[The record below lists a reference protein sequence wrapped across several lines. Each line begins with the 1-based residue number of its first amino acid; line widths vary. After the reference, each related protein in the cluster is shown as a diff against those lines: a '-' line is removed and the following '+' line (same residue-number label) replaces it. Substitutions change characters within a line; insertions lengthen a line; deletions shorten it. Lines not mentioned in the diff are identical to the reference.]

1 MSEETAEEKE
11 KSVGR
16 NDSPR
21 RKSCT
26 TDGFLVPSSELD
38 HDFDLPVQEGDI
50 TGRIRVIEKSRTDVS
65 LANGIED
72 TFSIDASS
80 SSPKKPHPL
89 RSPVNKYSS
98 LIRAQVLSSVLDNQ
112 DKHLATKTARNFAK
126 APLKLKFS
134 LSSKGTAWNLE
145 DDDEAVSGC
154 SMDGVPFGYTTGGL
168 YYSTDEHLQTLHTL
182 DNEEENTFPVEME
195 KKHSGMKGTKISKL
209 ARRLSQRREKGHLR
223 NQGRSHSLEDLES
236 PSGGA
241 SHQASNK
248 SPRLQRTL
256 SVNQRSSP
264 RSRFSVQENRFSFNN
279 REFKDKSKKK
289 REANVDA
296 LVDAIVRK
304 ETDEIRNILESE
316 DVDINDLN
324 DDGFA
329 PLDVAVMLGSFPIIK
344 MLLLYGAHES
354 TKLPRSYLSKHV
366 NMLLKEAELRVDDLT
381 TAVVHVS
388 YTTSS
393 EIKENERLFQE
404 WLWRK
409 HLLDQ
414 MKKGLSKMA
423 LPDKP
428 SSVTISVASEDSLL
442 VRFIEPLSEKVIVS
456 KYKIQW
462 SKSSDFKLLEGEYVL
477 RDLRSLEYTICNLQ
491 KSVLYYIRVCCGN
504 LKGFGSWLESTPSCA
519 MPSTWHEV
527 DDSKPRFQGRLNVI
541 DDLFGRVWKS
551 HEEFSPFRPM
561 VPHRPR
567 SNTFGNET
575 GTENGVSPRTSRKSA
590 MKKSLTKYTN
600 LLFHSAPKFA
610 RHLKRG
616 VYLASLLFTDDEKLL
631 VTLDENIPIIE
642 VDDNHPSTFLQ
653 DFCWLMKVACTWKDV
668 KKLKQEIEKKSSST
682 SILFRCKLLQAAD
695 TLQGALGKQDLG
707 RLHYKPVKDRNGST
721 VIVAVNYVIHS
732 SSFRPRIMSLKWLS
746 LSKLQKKTQ
755 LAPLQA
761 GVQDELFSASEML
774 LSSVREKIQYFENSK
789 KCLER
794 GLYIGYLK
802 LRTFVDAI
810 HVVVEENYPNVLPH
824 VKIRDNPNVSRE
836 EWQWLQTLDSM
847 KEDIQEPSKTAHEFQ
862 VLVAEAAESLMEKL
876 GVSKEASRLHRI
888 YDREV
893 VELDENVSFII
904 VFPPPEEVCSAPGQ
918 LDCLS
923 NQKNYI
929 SLSVQTFEMVHMYTY
944 QQEFICHYSR
954 LSSVLDMDSVI
965 SQHSLR
971 EAFSPNEV
979 QLAKARQEQ
988 LLDFQRE
995 LDETWQGMRWILD
1008 ALHYARDRQI
1018 RGGIPLLEVFQYSG
1032 CHPDGQC
1039 CVFSSDLKG
1048 KVHCNGHSP
1057 SGGSPKEGVV
1067 QIHTAGETSLP
1078 PGATVTLHITP
1089 STRAGEVVKM
1099 VVQQL
1104 HKKCQNRDKSARWHN
1119 LSDEKIKDLCLV
1131 AVIGGQEKCF
1141 RDDFKPLQFQNPWKR
1156 GRLYLRLRSE
1166 ALAAS
1171 SSGYFT
1177 SV

>member
-1 MSEETAEEKE
+1 MSEETTEETE
-11 KSVGR
+11 KVVRS
-16 NDSPR
+16 NETPR

-26 TDGFLVPSSELD
+26 TDGFLVPSGEVD
-38 HDFDLPVQEGDI
+38 CDLAVQQEDLAGLLKRNKDA
-50 TGRIRVIEKSRTDVS
+50 KVS
-65 LANGIED
+65 LSNGID
-72 TFSIDASS
+72 DNFSSDASR
-80 SSPKKPHPL
+80 SPQKPHPL

-98 LIRAQVLSSVLDNQ
+98 LIRAQTVSPVIDNMG
-112 DKHLATKTARNFAK
+112 KLTTTKTSKNYSK
-126 APLKLKFS
+126 APLKLKFAVS
-134 LSSKGTAWNLE
+134 TRGAAWNLE
-145 DDDEAVSGC
+145 DDEDNGTVSG
-154 SMDGVPFGYTTGGL
+154 STDGAPLGYTTGGL
-168 YYSTDEHLQTLHTL
+168 YYSTDLRLQTLHTL
-182 DNEEENTFPVEME
+182 GTEEDSITPAETE
-195 KKHSGMKGTKISKL
+195 KKQSGMKETRIGKL
-209 ARRLSQRREKGHLR
+209 ARRLSQRRERGNIR
-223 NQGRSHSLEDLES
+223 NQGKSHSLEDLTS
-236 PSGGA
+236 PGTPSL
-241 SHQASNK
+241 QASNK
-248 SPRLQRTL
+248 SPRLQRTM

-279 REFKDKSKKK
+279 RDFKDKSKKRK
-289 REANVDA
+289 EASVDA
-296 LVDAIVRK
+296 LVDAIARK

-316 DVDINDLN
+316 DVDINVVN

-329 PLDVAVMLGSFPIIK
+329 PLDVAVMLGILPIIK
-344 MLLLYGAHES
+344 MLLLYGAQES
-354 TKLPRSYLSKHV
+354 SKLPNSYFTKHI
-366 NMLLKEAELRVDDLT
+366 NMLLKEAELRVGDLT

-388 YTTSS
+388 YAASS
-393 EIKENERLFQE
+393 EVKENEKLFQE

-409 HLLDQ
+409 RLLEQ
-414 MKKGLSKMA
+414 MKKGLAKIE
-423 LPDKP
+423 LPHKP

-442 VRFIEPLSEKVIVS
+442 VRFIEPLDEKVIVS

-462 SKSSDFKLLEGEYVL
+462 SKSPDFKLLEGEYVL
-477 RDLRSLEYTICNLQ
+477 RDVRSLEYTVCNLQ
-491 KSVLYYIRVCCGN
+491 KSVLYYVRVCCGN
-504 LKGFGSWLESTPSCA
+504 LKGFGSWLESSPPCA

-541 DDLFGRVWKS
+541 DDLFGRVWQS
-551 HEEFSPFRPM
+551 HEEFSPVKPIL
-561 VPHRPR
+561 PHRPR
-567 SNTFGNET
+567 SNTFGNEM
-575 GTENGVSPRTSRKSA
+575 GSDGGMSPRTSRKSA

-610 RHLKRG
+610 RNLKRG

-682 SILFRCKLLQAAD
+682 SVLFRCKLLQAAD

-721 VIVAVNYVIHS
+721 LIVAVNYVIHA

-746 LSKLQKKTQ
+746 LSKLQKKIQNT
-755 LAPLQA
+755 PLQA
-761 GVQDELFSASEML
+761 GLQDELFSASEML
-774 LSSVREKIQYFENSK
+774 LSSVQEKIQYFENSK

-810 HVVVEENYPNVLPH
+810 HVVVQENCPNVLPH

-836 EWQWLQTLDSM
+836 EWQWLQTLDSI
-847 KEDIQEPSKTAHEFQ
+847 KDGTQEPSKTAHEFQ
-862 VLVAEAAESLMEKL
+862 VLVAKAAEALMEKV
-876 GVSKEASRLHRI
+876 GISKEASRLHRI

-918 LDCLS
+918 VDSLS
-923 NQKNYI
+923 SQKNYI
-929 SLSVQTFEMVHMYTY
+929 SLSVQTFEMIHMYTY

-965 SQHSLR
+965 SQQSLR
-971 EAFSPNEV
+971 EAFSSPEV

-1018 RGGIPLLEVFQYSG
+1018 RGGIPLVEVFEYSVS
-1032 CHPDGQC
+1032 HPEGQC
-1039 CVFSSDLKG
+1039 CVCSSDLKG
-1048 KVHCNGHSP
+1048 KVLCNGQGS
-1057 SGGSPKEGVV
+1057 SSSLTGSPKEGVV

-1078 PGATVTLHITP
+1078 PGAAVTLHITP

-1104 HKKCQNRDKSARWHN
+1104 HKKCQDRDKSARWHN
-1119 LSDEKIKDLCLV
+1119 LSEQKIKDLCLV

-1141 RDDFKPLQFQNPWKR
+1141 RDDFKPLQLQNPWRR
-1156 GRLYLRLRSE
+1156 GKLYLRLRSE

>member
-1 MSEETAEEKE
+1 MSEETKE
-11 KSVGR
+11 SLGVNFRSKETTECTS
-16 NDSPR
+16 S
-21 RKSCT
+21 T
-26 TDGFLVPSSELD
+26 TDAFLVPFGELD
-38 HDFDLPVQEGDI
+38 ESPVEQQDLSGLLRIGERRTGAFINGFDGKFLCDE
-50 TGRIRVIEKSRTDVS
+50 
-65 LANGIED
+65 
-72 TFSIDASS
+72 ASS
-80 SSPKKPHPL
+80 SPRKPHPL
-89 RSPVNKYSS
+89 RSPVNST
-98 LIRAQVLSSVLDNQ
+98 QTSVSRKVAVTSVSEN
-112 DKHLATKTARNFAK
+112 TGKTLTSKDYRNFSK
-126 APLKLKFS
+126 APLKLKFP
-134 LSSKGTAWNLE
+134 LSPRAAAWNLE
-145 DDDEAVSGC
+145 EDEDSGIA
-154 SMDGVPFGYTTGGL
+154 SGSTDGVPFGYTSGGL
-168 YYSTDEHLQTLHTL
+168 YYSTDVHLQTLHTL
-182 DNEEENTFPVEME
+182 GNEEEAVTPPLE
-195 KKHSGMKGTKISKL
+195 KKQSGLKQTRISKL
-209 ARRLSQRREKGHLR
+209 ARRLSQRKERGNMR
-223 NQGRSHSLEDLES
+223 NQGRSHSLEDISS
-236 PSGGA
+236 PAGPGA
-241 SHQASNK
+241 IHGNNK
-248 SPRLQRTL
+248 SPRLQRTM

-264 RSRFSVQENRFSFNN
+264 RTRLSVQENRFSFNN
-279 REFKDKSKKK
+279 KDVREKSKKK
-289 REANVDA
+289 RDTSLDA

-316 DVDINDLN
+316 DVDINGVN

-329 PLDVAVMLGSFPIIK
+329 PLDVAVMLGVLPIVR
-344 MLLLYGAHES
+344 MLLLYGAQGS
-354 TKLPRSYLSKHV
+354 SSLPSSYLAKHI

-393 EIKENERLFQE
+393 EVKENERLFQE

-409 HLLDQ
+409 HLLEQ
-414 MKKGLSKMA
+414 MKKGLLKIEP
-423 LPDKP
+423 PDKP
-428 SSVTISVASEDSLL
+428 SGVTISVASEDSLL
-442 VRFIEPLSEKVIVS
+442 VRFIEPLNEKVIVS

-462 SKSSDFKLLEGEYVL
+462 SKFPDFKIMEGEYVHH
-477 RDLRSLEYTICNLQ
+477 DLRSQEYTICNLQ
-491 KSVLYYIRVCCGN
+491 KSVLYYVRVCCGN
-504 LKGFGSWLESTPSCA
+504 LKGFSQWLESSPPSA

-527 DDSKPRFQGRLNVI
+527 DDSKPRFQGRLDKI
-541 DDLFGRVWKS
+541 DHLFSRVWQS
-551 HEEFSPFRPM
+551 HEEFSPVRPSLA
-561 VPHRPR
+561 HRPR
-567 SNTFGNET
+567 SNTYGNET
-575 GTENGVSPRTSRKSA
+575 GCEAGASPRTSRKSA

-668 KKLKQEIEKKSSST
+668 KKLKQEVEKKCSST
-682 SILFRCKLLQAAD
+682 SVLFRCKLLQAAD

-721 VIVAVNYVIHS
+721 VIVAVNYAIHG
-732 SSFRPRIMSLKWLS
+732 SSFKPRILSLKWLS
-746 LSKLQKKTQ
+746 FSKLQKRIQTP
-755 LAPLQA
+755 PLQ
-761 GVQDELFSASEML
+761 GGLQDELFTASEML
-774 LSSVREKIQYFENSK
+774 VSSIQEKIHYYENSK
-789 KCLER
+789 KRLER

-810 HVVVEENYPNVLPH
+810 HVVVQENCPNVLPH

-836 EWQWLQTLDSM
+836 EWQWLQTLDTLR
-847 KEDIQEPSKTAHEFQ
+847 EGTQDTEPSKTAHEFQ
-862 VLVAEAAESLMEKL
+862 VLVAKAAETLMEKV
-876 GVSKEASRLHRI
+876 GVSKEASKLHRI

-918 LDCLS
+918 VDSLS
-923 NQKNYI
+923 HHKGYI
-929 SLSVQTFEMVHMYTY
+929 SLPVQTFEMIHMYTY

-965 SQHSLR
+965 SQQSLR
-971 EAFSPNEV
+971 EAFSSPEV

-1018 RGGIPLLEVFQYSG
+1018 RGGIPLVEVFQYSVS
-1032 CHPDGQC
+1032 HPDGQC
-1039 CVFSSDLKG
+1039 CVCSSDLRG
-1048 KVHCNGHSP
+1048 KVLCNGHNSSSSNSP
-1057 SGGSPKEGVV
+1057 RQGVV

-1089 STRAGEVVKM
+1089 ATRSDEVVKM

-1104 HKKCQNRDKSARWHN
+1104 YKKCQDRDKSSYWHN
-1119 LSDEKIKDLCLV
+1119 LSDKKLKDLCLV

-1141 RDDFKPLQFQNPWKR
+1141 RDDFKPLQLQNPWKR
-1156 GRLYLRLRSE
+1156 GKLYLRLR
-1166 ALAAS
+1166 ADAFAAS
-1171 SSGYFT
+1171 ATGNFT